1 MQNFVKRMQIFIKN
15 TSMFKKISKDNHTRI
30 ISKDK
35 TLKNI
40 FIINFQKKERKIEN
54 TLNI

>member
-1 MQNFVKRMQIFIKN
+1 MQMFIKN